1 MRRSSA
7 FVSTGRPSS
16 VILVIINYPP
26 KDSRRGQSVLL
37 LQRQL
42 DFFFTPGR
50 KLIAYDE
57 TGTGVPVQ

>member
-16 VILVIINYPP
+16 VILVIINNPP
-26 KDSRRGQSVLL
+26 KRFAARQSVLL

-42 DFFFTPGR
+42 DFFVTPGR

-57 TGTGVPVQ
+57 TGAGVPVQ